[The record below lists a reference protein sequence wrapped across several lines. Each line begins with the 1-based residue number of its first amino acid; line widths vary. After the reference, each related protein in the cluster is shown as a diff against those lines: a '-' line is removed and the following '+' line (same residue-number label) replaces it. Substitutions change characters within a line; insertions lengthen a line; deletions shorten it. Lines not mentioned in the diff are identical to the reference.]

1 MTALLALGI
10 IGALTYSFEI
20 VFGLGGTI
28 LLLPLL
34 SPWFDA
40 KTLVIFSA
48 FPQLLVGS
56 IGLAG
61 GPRRVAPKVLSGML
75 LFAALGGVAGTWLFY
90 YASAGLFQVLLGS
103 SIILFGVYLLA
114 RPRPPRLHVGA
125 ARALDTLA
133 GFSQALFGI
142 SGPVAMTRLFGTFTA
157 AADVRAYALAFFL
170 AMNALRAAGYLVTG
184 AITREIAL
192 MIAVAAPFLLI
203 ALPIA
208 NRWHAHVNE
217 RWFRRVIA
225 VLVLAGGVSL
235 LARV

>member
-1 MTALLALGI
+1 MAALLALGI

-34 SPWFDA
+34 SPWFEA

-48 FPQLLVGS
+48 FPQLLVGT
-56 IGLAG
+56 IGLAAA
-61 GPRRVAPKVLSGML
+61 PRIVAPRMLAGML
-75 LFAALGGVAGTWLFY
+75 AFAALGGVAGTWLFY
-90 YASAGLFQVLLGS
+90 YSSAGLFRILLGS

-114 RPRPPRLHVGA
+114 RPRPPKLPPLA

-142 SGPVAMTRLFGTFTA
+142 SGPIAMTRLFGTFA
-157 AADVRAYALAFFL
+157 EPAQVRAYALAFFL

-184 AITREIAL
+184 AITRESAF

-208 NRWHAHVNE
+208 NRWHAHVKD

-225 VLVLAGGVSL
+225 VLVLGGGISL
-235 LARV
+235 LLRS

>member
-1 MTALLALGI
+1 MTALLVLGVAA
-10 IGALTYSFEI
+10 ALTYSFEI

-48 FPQLLVGS
+48 FPQLLVGT

-61 GPRRVAPKVLSGML
+61 THRTVAPKVLGGML
-75 LFAALGGVAGTWLFY
+75 VFAALGGVAGTWLFY
-90 YASAGLFQVLLGS
+90 YSSAGLFQLLLGS
-103 SIILFGVYLLA
+103 SIVLFGVYLLA
-114 RPRPPRLHVGA
+114 RPRPPRLRSLP
-125 ARALDTLA
+125 ARLLDVLA

-142 SGPVAMTRLFGTFTA
+142 SGPVAMTRLFGTFSEPA
-157 AADVRAYALAFFL
+157 QVRAYALAFFL
-170 AMNALRAAGYLVTG
+170 AMNALRAAGYVVSG
-184 AITREIAL
+184 AITRDIVV

-208 NRWHAHVNE
+208 NRWHAHVND

-225 VLVLAGGVSL
+225 VLVLGGGTSL
-235 LARV
+235 LLRT

>member
-1 MTALLALGI
+1 MTALLALGVL
-10 IGALTYSFEI
+10 GALTYSFEI

-48 FPQLLVGS
+48 FPQLLVGT

-61 GPRRVAPKVLSGML
+61 APPRVAPRTLAGML
-75 LFAALGGVAGTWLFY
+75 FFAALGGVAGTWLFY
-90 YASAGLFQVLLGS
+90 YFSAGLFQVLLGG
-103 SIILFGVYLLA
+103 SIVLFGVYLLA
-114 RPRPPRLHVGA
+114 RPRPPRLHPLA
-125 ARALDTLA
+125 ARVLDTLA

-142 SGPVAMTRLFGTFTA
+142 SGPVAMTRLFGTFA
-157 AADVRAYALAFFL
+157 EPALVRAYALAFFL

-184 AITREIAL
+184 AITRDIAL
-192 MIAVAAPFLLI
+192 MMAVTAPFLLI

-208 NRWHAHVNE
+208 NRWHARVND

-225 VLVLAGGVSL
+225 VLVFGGGVSL
-235 LARV
+235 LLRT